1 MQRTRLEFSVAFA
14 SSQGAREYQEDAI
27 RVWYPDGA
35 EAADPRRPVVLAVL
49 ADGMGG
55 HVSGEVA
62 SKLVCD
68 QSLQHF
74 LTMPGEPEDKIKTVL
89 DASNG
94 SLERAIRTDSKL
106 SGMGCT
112 LVVAYL
118 NSEGV
123 RWASVGDSSLL
134 LFRGGELHR
143 LNQNHS
149 LGALL
154 DKQAAA
160 GLITSEEA
168 RNSPNRHGL
177 RSALIGGPISLC
189 DIAHS
194 PQSVLSGDW
203 VIIASDGLE
212 TLTADEIATAIGSA
226 SAATPGDLTRRLL
239 DQVDR
244 RALSNQD
251 NTSVIAVKVHTG
263 KTAVPRGDRQHHA
276 SNGTGTP
283 SDRNREA
290 GASVSMI
297 HGTLI
302 GQDKN
307 KKRHRRPPSARRS
320 GVPGLAALFVVFVLA
335 SALFFVIFLEML
347 GSRFSGARNGDG
359 SEHPPAVKP
368 RSKSR

>member
-1 MQRTRLEFSVAFA
+1 MQRTQLEFSAASA

-27 RVWYPDGA
+27 RIWYPDGV

-94 SLERAIRTDSKL
+94 SLERAIRSNSKL
-106 SGMGCT
+106 VGMGCT

-134 LFRGGELHR
+134 LFRGGQLYR

-160 GLITSEEA
+160 GLITYEEA
-168 RNSPNRHGL
+168 RNSPGRHSL
-177 RSALIGGPISLC
+177 RSALIGGPIAIC
-189 DIAHS
+189 DIAHT
-194 PQSVLSGDW
+194 PQSVLPGDW

-212 TLTADEIATAIGSA
+212 TLTGDEIATAIGRA
-226 SAATPGDLTRRLL
+226 SAATPSDLARGLL
-239 DQVDR
+239 DLVDR
-244 RALSNQD
+244 RAVPSQD
-251 NTSVIAVKVHTG
+251 NTSIIAVRANTG
-263 KTAVPRGDRQHHA
+263 KTAVPRGDRQRHA
-276 SNGTGTP
+276 GNGTGTP
-283 SDRNREA
+283 SDPNRDSGA
-290 GASVSMI
+290 GASMI

-307 KKRHRRPPSARRS
+307 KKRPRHPSSAGRLGGAR
-320 GVPGLAALFVVFVLA
+320 LAALFVVFVLV
-335 SALFFVIFLEML
+335 SALFFVIFFEML
-347 GSRFSGARNGDG
+347 TSRISGGPNGEAT
-359 SEHPPAVKP
+359 EHSVKQ